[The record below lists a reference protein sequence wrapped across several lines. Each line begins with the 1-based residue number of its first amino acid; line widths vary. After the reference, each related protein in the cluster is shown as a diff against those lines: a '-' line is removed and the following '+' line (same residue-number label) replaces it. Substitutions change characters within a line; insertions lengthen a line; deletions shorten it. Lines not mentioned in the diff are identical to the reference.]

1 MDDEK
6 GHDDDSPVVHIAHL
20 AVLLGDLLQD
30 APRDLREVPCAAAV
44 LCKHSGPACDETVD
58 DWHLVLHTHTQK
70 KREKGRGKKTVTQ
83 SKKEKEKKLF
93 ESC

>member
-58 DWHLVLHTHTQK
+58 DWHLVLHTHTHKK
-70 KREKGRGKKTVTQ
+70 KRERKEGEKKQSLSQKKKRKKKTI
-83 SKKEKEKKLF
+83 
-93 ESC
+93 